1 MSPRQKK
8 STYLELDEYNSVVV
22 GPDRS
27 EVDDSCQSKPD
38 ITTCAR
44 LLLLLVV
51 VVVVVVVLVVVMM
64 LRCRGR
70 L

>member
-8 STYLELDEYNSVVV
+8 STYLELDKYNSVVL

-44 LLLLLVV
+44 LPL
-51 VVVVVVVLVVVMM
+51 VVVVLVVVMM
-64 LRCRGR
+64 MLRCRGR